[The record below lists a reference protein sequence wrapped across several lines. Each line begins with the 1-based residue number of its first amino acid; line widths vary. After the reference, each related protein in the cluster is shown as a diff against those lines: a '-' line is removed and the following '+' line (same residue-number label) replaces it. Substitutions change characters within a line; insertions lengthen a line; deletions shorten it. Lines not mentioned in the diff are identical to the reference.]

1 VEDVADVGGA
11 DYPGRVV
18 TALYRRYRPE
28 NFAELIGQSQVTDPL
43 RTALRTNR
51 VNHAYL
57 FSGPRG
63 CGKTTS
69 ARILARCLNCAEGPT
84 DTPCG
89 VCPSCVELARGG
101 SGSLD
106 VIEIDA
112 ASHNGVDDAR
122 DLRDR
127 AVFAPARDRYK
138 IFILDEAHMVTP
150 QGFNALLKLVEEPP
164 EHVKF
169 IFATTEPEKVIG
181 TIRSRTHH
189 YPFRL
194 VPPATMLEYIEQLCT
209 QESVSVAPGVLPLV
223 VRAGGGSVRDT
234 LSLLDQLMAG
244 SEDGA
249 IAYERAVALLGY
261 TDAALLDDVVDAL
274 AVADPASAFSA
285 IDRVVQT
292 GQDPRRFVEDLLE
305 RLRDLIVV
313 AATNEGAGAVLRG
326 VSPEE
331 LDTMSRQAAVFGA
344 AALSRG
350 ADIANRALTE
360 MTGATSPRLHL
371 ELMVARMLVPEADDT
386 QRGALARVE
395 RLERRVGVGDAGGHQ
410 AGPAEMP
417 STPPARPAAVTQPDR
432 STSGT
437 APSTAPVAPAP
448 VAPSPAAV
456 DAPLPVSSGTVEDTA
471 TAAAAGEDRSQQDDA
486 QQSAPTVDA
495 ARSAAAS
502 WAAAVPTG
510 ASDSSASGEPATAAP
525 APAPAPAPATT
536 AAAADTSA
544 PVSPT
549 SAASAAPRSSADVP
563 ASPDAPAADAPTG
576 HASPSSTGVG
586 TVIGDEAAVR
596 PVTPVG
602 LQQMRDTWP
611 QIVEHVQRAKRSAW
625 AVVATAQVT
634 ALKDDVLT
642 LTFPSQQDVASF
654 KEMSDPHT
662 SVSEHLRSAILDVLG
677 FRVKFVARGPGG
689 GAPRAGAGRPQGG
702 PVQNASGQGAAQPAP
717 AQGASAQPA
726 PPQGASAQAAP
737 AQTAPAQRTPA
748 QAAPAQPTPAQPAPV
763 QSAPTQDRPAQ
774 EAPAQQRPERPAPE
788 SAGTRTPEP
797 PAPQE
802 SGPVTEW
809 AVATIPASDPTAG
822 AVADDVEPSWA
833 APFGAVPSDAAVA
846 PVERQAQRGP
856 GHRVH
861 PADAGD
867 GPAGAAGPGAG
878 GDVGTDTV
886 GAGGG
891 DQGAGAGVSAQAAP
905 PVRPGAQGGP
915 AAPAD
920 AVPVDDYPLDDE
932 PYDDGAPFPDPGAA
946 GGRSAPQP
954 RGGQQAA
961 PAQSAQQS
969 APPQRQ
975 SPPAATA
982 QPSPAQP
989 STAPPSGAQRGGR
1002 RAPVPGRYGEAVVRE
1017 ILGAQ
1022 FIEETSLSEGS
1033 V

>member
-1 VEDVADVGGA
+1 M
-11 DYPGRVV
+11 V

-101 SGSLD
+101 GGSLD

-194 VPPATMLEYIEQLCT
+194 VPPATMLEYIEQLCA

-313 AATNEGAGAVLRG
+313 AATNESAGAVLRG

-331 LDTMSRQAAVFGA
+331 LDTMSRQAGVFGA
-344 AALSRG
+344 TALSRG

-410 AGPAEMP
+410 AGPAVM
-417 STPPARPAAVTQPDR
+417 PAAAPAPTTAGEPR
-432 STSGT
+432 PEPLTASGATASGT
-437 APSTAPVAPAP
+437 AASGTAAPDTTVSGVTAPSATGPNATSGDGVARSAERHPAAPAP
-448 VAPSPAAV
+448 AAH
-456 DAPLPVSSGTVEDTA
+456 A
-471 TAAAAGEDRSQQDDA
+471 TEQAGV
-486 QQSAPTVDA
+486 PTNASTGDA
-495 ARSAAAS
+495 ARDAAAS
-502 WAAAVPTG
+502 WAAAVPESTP
-510 ASDSSASGEPATAAP
+510 EPAA
-525 APAPAPAPATT
+525 
-536 AAAADTSA
+536 SS
-544 PVSPT
+544 SP
-549 SAASAAPRSSADVP
+549 
-563 ASPDAPAADAPTG
+563 PAAG
-576 HASPSSTGVG
+576 QASPSSTGVG
-586 TVIGDEAAVR
+586 TVIGDEPAVR

-654 KEMSDPHT
+654 KEMSDPNT
-662 SVSEHLRSAILDVLG
+662 SVSEHLRTAITDVLG

-689 GAPRAGAGRPQGG
+689 GVATGGGARPSSTPAPG
-702 PVQNASGQGAAQPAP
+702 AP
-717 AQGASAQPA
+717 AQGVPSQGLPA
-726 PPQGASAQAAP
+726 QGAPAQRRPAQAAPTVQSSTGP
-737 AQTAPAQRTPA
+737 AQTAPAHPGPATGGPATRTRPEPGA
-748 QAAPAQPTPAQPAPV
+748 PAAPASTEQRAPEQRAPEQRAPEQRAPEQPTPSEP
-763 QSAPTQDRPAQ
+763 QD
-774 EAPAQQRPERPAPE
+774 
-788 SAGTRTPEP
+788 
-797 PAPQE
+797 

-822 AVADDVEPSWA
+822 AVPEDVEPSWA
-833 APFGAVPSDAAVA
+833 APFGAVPVDATVA
-846 PVERQAQRGP
+846 PAERETPRASGQPATPPALGAPTRSDHAPTGGDDRGTAADATAADAPAPAGPPDSAAAQSRRGP
-856 GHRVH
+856 L
-861 PADAGD
+861 
-867 GPAGAAGPGAG
+867 
-878 GDVGTDTV
+878 
-886 GAGGG
+886 
-891 DQGAGAGVSAQAAP
+891 S
-905 PVRPGAQGGP
+905 
-915 AAPAD
+915 D

-932 PYDDGAPFPDPGAA
+932 PFDDGAPFPDPGP
-946 GGRSAPQP
+946 GGGRRDPQQSPRTPVSPGRSAPP
-954 RGGQQAA
+954 R
-961 PAQSAQQS
+961 SATPQS
-969 APPQRQ
+969 APPRAPEQQPAPPHRQ
-975 SPPAATA
+975 QPAVGQPAAVRRTA
-982 QPSPAQP
+982 
-989 STAPPSGAQRGGR
+989 
-1002 RAPVPGRYGEAVVRE
+1002 VPGRYGEAVVRE

-1022 FIEETSLSEGS
+1022 FIEETSLTEGS